1 MVRTNYIKILV
12 LASVLCFSW
21 YSSLGFTQDSTPVVA
36 KMSED
41 GVQRAEI
48 IVDSYSFK
56 PNHIIVEVNKPVEIT
71 LKSVT
76 MVIPHNFTISHPES
90 GMNIDQNISHGED
103 VIVKF
108 TPTKTGSFDFYC
120 NKKGIFGSH
129 RKKGMEGVIEVKG

>member
-1 MVRTNYIKILV
+1 MVRTNYIQILV
-12 LASVLCFSW
+12 LASVLFFLL
-21 YSSLGFTQDSTPVVA
+21 YSSLGFTQNSTPVVV

-56 PNHIIVEVNKPVEIT
+56 PNHIIVEVNKPVELT

-76 MVIPHNFTISHPES
+76 MVIPHNFTINHPEA
-90 GMNIDQNISHGED
+90 GINIDEKISHGED

-108 TPTKTGSFDFYC
+108 TATKTGSFDFYC